1 MARGGV
7 RVTDEA
13 SMISSSLRS
22 IVLAGALMGA
32 GIVGPAGTALART
45 SYDGNWSVLIVT
57 HSGACERALRYP
69 VQISN
74 GNVLSEGGSANLQGR
89 VAPSGAVRVSVSADS
104 QWAPP
109 IGARTSVNRSGQR
122 PGPGADF

>member
-1 MARGGV
+1 
-7 RVTDEA
+7 
-13 SMISSSLRS
+13 MISSSLRS

-74 GNVLSEGGSANLQGR
+74 GNVLSEGGSASLQGR

-104 QWAPP
+104 QWAA
-109 IGARTSVNRSGQR
+109 GSGRLSHDHGSGQWR
-122 PGPGADF
+122 GQGSAGICAGTWQADRRG

>member
-1 MARGGV
+1 
-7 RVTDEA
+7 
-13 SMISSSLRS
+13 MISSSLRS

-74 GNVLSEGGSANLQGR
+74 GNVLSEGGSASLQGR
-89 VAPSGAVRVSVSADS
+89 VAPSGAVRVSVSAGTDRKRPVTLS
-104 QWAPP
+104 DGSFAE
-109 IGARTSVNRSGQR
+109 RTSQMIAGLRDAESE
-122 PGPGADF
+122 AAE

>member
-45 SYDGNWSVLIVT
+45 GYDGNWSVLIVT
-57 HSGACERALRYP
+57 HSGECESALRYP

-74 GNVLSEGGSANLQGR
+74 GNVLSEGGSANLRGR
-89 VAPSGAVRVSVSADS
+89 VAPSGAVRVRASGESA
-104 QWAPP
+104 
-109 IGARTSVNRSGQR
+109 
-122 PGPGADF
+122 